1 MSTTAGGLVMTHRS
15 WKHTISGI
23 ALVASTMLALGASVV
38 VAGPAGA
45 AAKSKS
51 KVVSTAKVPEVGVIL
66 VDAQGH
72 ALYVHTDSDSKAVDC
87 TGECAT
93 AWPPLTVTAGTKVK
107 APKGL
112 DGLSTMSDTHQVTS
126 HGLPLYRF
134 SGDNAPKQAN
144 GDGVNAF
151 GGTWHV
157 ATAKAAQSKKTP
169 STNAGTGGV
178 SF

>member
-1 MSTTAGGLVMTHRS
+1 MSHRS

-23 ALVASTMLALGASVV
+23 ALAASTMLALGAGVV

-45 AAKSKS
+45 ATKSKA
-51 KVVSTAKVPEVGVIL
+51 KVVSTAKVPDVGTIL
-66 VDAQGH
+66 VDADGH
-72 ALYVHTDSDSKAVDC
+72 ALYVHTDADSNAVDC
-87 TGECAT
+87 TGACAT
-93 AWPPLTVTAGTKVK
+93 AWPPLTVKGTKVK

-112 DGLSTMSDTHQVTS
+112 KGLSTTGADHQVTS

-134 SGDNAPKQAN
+134 SGDTAPKQAK

-157 ATAKAAQSKKTP
+157 ATAKAAKSTTTP
-169 STNAGTGGV
+169 TNAGTGGV
-178 SF
+178 AF